1 MVWIVRQLILG
12 LLDTNSQISD
22 VVGFL
27 HTKGNCFDAWHNGVL
42 W

>member
-27 HTKGNCFDAWHNGVL
+27 HTKGNCLDAWHNGVL